1 MTSFLRF
8 PGCRKNSFKIVE
20 MAFLPE
26 NAQMYTLQPLQC
38 AKYSSQQTCI
48 SITYYEGNKFQT
60 ELMKNF
66 NMQLIK
72 CLKQN
77 KWDLQGQGPCLI
89 YFRILNPWLLVRQG
103 RFAKIAGWIN
113 KSRHR
118 VALGQMKKIQ
128 MLGHLTGSSQPSNTE
143 TCPAQ
148 RKKS

>member
-8 PGCRKNSFKIVE
+8 FDCRKNSFKIVE

-26 NAQMYTLQPLQC
+26 NAQMYTPQPLQR
-38 AKYSSQQTCI
+38 AKYSSQQICI
-48 SITYYEGNKFQT
+48 SITYYQGNKLQT
-60 ELMKNF
+60 GLMKNF
-66 NMQLIK
+66 NMQLLK

-89 YFRILNPWLLVRQG
+89 YFRILSPWLLVRQG
-103 RFAKIAGWIN
+103 RFAKNAGWIN
-113 KSRHR
+113 KYRHR
-118 VALGQMKKIQ
+118 VALGQMKKMQ